1 MPPAQLK
8 DWSSEQLEWLEDQNT
23 LFLYAHETNDL
34 LEFWPSLFD
43 IFFALWPARSILW
56 PIMPESQALT
66 TEEQQFLFQ
75 AEEEYKLV
83 SPFFITVIHVVLN

>member
-34 LEFWPSLFD
+34 LEFWPSLFN
-43 IFFALWPARSILW
+43 IFFALWPACSILW
-56 PIMPESQALT
+56 PIMPESQVLAT
-66 TEEQQFLFQ
+66 KEQQSLF
-75 AEEEYKLV
+75 
-83 SPFFITVIHVVLN
+83 